1 MYKIS
6 YAPLWNTLK
15 QKEISQYRLIKYY
28 KVSAGQISRLKNNVP
43 SNINTLLMLCEI
55 LECRIQDVVEFVP
68 DENDSPQE

>member
-28 KVSAGQISRLKNNVP
+28 KVSAGQISRLKNNAP